1 MRRKLVTTASVI
13 SLLLSAATAVL
24 CVASYHRAW
33 EIKTKGPTGPNGG
46 IVNAIELGLDARSA
60 DGTLLIKYNIC
71 VWDVPY
77 WKLVTVLLYFSARPW
92 VPWHVFTIR
101 QRRGENECAVC
112 GYNLT
117 GNTSGVCPE
126 CGTPVPRNA
135 EARA

>member
-1 MRRKLVTTASVI
+1 MRRKLFTAASAI

-24 CVASYHRAW
+24 CVASYRRAW

-77 WKLVTVLLYFSARPW
+77 WKLVTVLLYFGARSW
-92 VPWHVFTIR
+92 VPWHVFAIR
-101 QRRGENECAVC
+101 QRRGENECATC

-126 CGTPVPRNA
+126 CGTPVAQKA
-135 EARA
+135 EATV